1 MTELNFKGKDFVH
14 NHHLSVPFHPLE
26 PQPDKGIGEVALDGS
41 LIIEGDNLK
50 ALKSLIPTHAGRVN
64 CVYIDP
70 PYNTGNEK
78 WCYNDKVNS
87 PMIKEWFSENPV
99 DFDDGLRHDKWCA
112 MMWPRLRLLH
122 ELLAEDGVIFVSIDD
137 NEQHHLRML
146 MDDIFGTENFITSF
160 VWNKKNVVQNDA
172 KFASVNHEYVIC
184 YRKNEIFKCFNSL
197 PRSEKANRR
206 YKNLDDDP
214 RGPWQSVALQAKSGT
229 LENVYAVT
237 FPNGV
242 SWTPPSGTFP
252 KFTKDRLLS
261 LYDEG
266 RLFFGKG
273 GKNVPRLKKYLS
285 EVQTGMVSNSVLT
298 TDEVGS
304 TQAATEM
311 LNRIMEG
318 GVFSSPKSIGLIQ
331 RFLLLAAGLD
341 AIILDSFAGS
351 GTTAQAVLALNK
363 EDGGDRRFILVEC
376 EKDYADAITAERVR
390 RVIRGV
396 PDARD
401 ESLREGLGGSFT
413 YCALGPPVE
422 LDAILTGKALP
433 AYDQLGALLFRTA
446 TNRPLDPAALDRD
459 SNYLGEAEGRHIWL
473 IYRDDLDWLK
483 SPEAAFT
490 LSFAR
495 RIAGSKP
502 PDARH
507 LVFAPARF
515 VSEELLAEERLPVEF
530 APLPFALYRID
541 RAGRE

>member
-1 MTELNFKGKDFVH
+1 MTELNFKGKEFVY

-26 PQPDKGIGEVALDGS
+26 PQPDRGIGEVALDGS
-41 LIIEGDNLK
+41 LIIQGDNLK
-50 ALKSLIPTHAGRVN
+50 ALKALIPTHAGRVN

-137 NEQHHLRML
+137 NEHHHLRML
-146 MDDIFGTENFITSF
+146 MDDIFGSENFLASFLWRKKGTST
-160 VWNKKNVVQNDA
+160 NVRS
-172 KFASVNHEYVIC
+172 ASISAIADYQVS
-184 YRKNEIFKCFNSL
+184 YRKSSQAVIKQRIT
-197 PRSEKANRR
+197 PKDARR
-206 YKNLDDDP
+206 YPYKDGEGNYRTEIIEKRNDGAYQRNSMQYQILGHPP
-214 RGPWQSVALQAKSGT
+214 RKGRRWQIGEKTARELEKRNRFIVDERGIIKRKIYNFEDKDTKSANPTYLPESCGSSDSANK
-229 LENVYAVT
+229 LLVSILGSNEFEN
-237 FPNGV
+237 PK
-242 SWTPPSGTFP
+242 PPELVKHLIELAG
-252 KFTKDRLLS
+252 
-261 LYDEG
+261 DE
-266 RLFFGKG
+266 
-273 GKNVPRLKKYLS
+273 N
-285 EVQTGMVSNSVLT
+285 
-298 TDEVGS
+298 
-304 TQAATEM
+304 
-311 LNRIMEG
+311 
-318 GVFSSPKSIGLIQ
+318 
-331 RFLLLAAGLD
+331 

-351 GTTAQAVLALNK
+351 GATAQAVLALNK
-363 EDGGDRRFILVEC
+363 EDGGNRKFILVEC
-376 EKDYADAITAERVR
+376 EKDYADTITAERAR

-396 PDARD
+396 PEARD

-507 LVFAPARF
+507 LAFAPARF
-515 VSEELLAEERLPVEF
+515 VSQELLTEERLPVEF
-530 APLPFALYRID
+530 APLPFALYRIELT
-541 RAGRE
+541 GRQ